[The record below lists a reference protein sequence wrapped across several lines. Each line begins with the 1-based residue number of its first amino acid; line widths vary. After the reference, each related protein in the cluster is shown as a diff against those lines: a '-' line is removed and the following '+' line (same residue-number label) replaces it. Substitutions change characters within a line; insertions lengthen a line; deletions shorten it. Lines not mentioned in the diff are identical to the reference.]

1 MRKIENS
8 TPIRTD
14 AAGEIA
20 RLKQQ
25 PEPAANTRGRHGPR
39 AVAATEPAAKSKK
52 ERRLV
57 MTSSPSITPRPAA
70 TAGGPDHYPAWA
82 GTATTRRLL
91 ACGAVAGPV
100 FVAAVVVQALTRP
113 GFSLTRDAASLLD
126 LGSLGW
132 VQVTTFI
139 VTGLLLIAAAAGIRR
154 SIRRGPGHRWIP
166 RMLIVIGAGL
176 TGGGVFRPD
185 ASGGY
190 PPGTPAGASA
200 VSSWHGVLHE
210 VCGSAAF
217 LALVV
222 ACVMLARRYRAT
234 RQRGMAAGSLAAGV
248 LCAAGVA
255 SGGAPHGSL
264 TLFAGVSIAPLWTA
278 VVSARLI
285 STAGR
290 P

>member
-1 MRKIENS
+1 MI
-8 TPIRTD
+8 
-14 AAGEIA
+14 
-20 RLKQQ
+20 
-25 PEPAANTRGRHGPR
+25 
-39 AVAATEPAAKSKK
+39 
-52 ERRLV
+52 
-57 MTSSPSITPRPAA
+57 SSPSITPRPAA
-70 TAGGPDHYPAWA
+70 AAGAPGHPPAGAETAS
-82 GTATTRRLL
+82 TRRLL
-91 ACGAVAGPV
+91 ACGAVAGPL

-126 LGSLGW
+126 LGRLGW

-139 VTGLLLIAAAAGIRR
+139 VTGLLVIAAAAGM
-154 SIRRGPGHRWIP
+154 RRGMPGGPGRRWIP
-166 RMLIVIGAGL
+166 RMLIVVGAGL

-190 PPGTPAGASA
+190 PPGTPAGVSA

-222 ACVMLARRYRAT
+222 ACVVLARRYRAT

-255 SGGAPHGSL
+255 AGGAPHGSL
-264 TLFAGVSIAPLWTA
+264 TLFAGVSAALLWTA
-278 VVSARLI
+278 VMSARLI
-285 STAGR
+285 ITAGR